1 MKRREPT
8 ADEVVLFELALKDTT
23 RLAAKSAGP
32 KLRAATKP
40 KKPGT
45 RKKTDQSAQ
54 LPNPALPPTK
64 RRSKATPALLAA
76 SGPPES
82 RDADEAKR
90 GDPRKAAQER
100 ALFEAALK
108 DAVPLDARAL
118 VTPHRRPVR
127 NEAKAGL
134 SAAGVGASVPAPG
147 GLDGRRRTKLRRGDL
162 EPEARLDLHGLTET
176 AAHHALTA
184 FVHQAMARRLRL
196 VLIVTGKGLSQ
207 VDEHTSSSD
216 LFSRRRGV
224 LRQLTPRWLK
234 EPELARF
241 VAEMT
246 PAHRRHG
253 GEGALYVYLRKP

>member
-8 ADEVVLFELALKDTT
+8 ADEVAQFKLALKDTA
-23 RLAAKSAGP
+23 RLAPKAAGAKLHGS
-32 KLRAATKP
+32 TKP
-40 KKPGT
+40 KKLGS
-45 RKKTDQSAQ
+45 RAKTVQTTPVAS
-54 LPNPALPPTK
+54 PAPSRGK
-64 RRSKATPALLAA
+64 RSSKARTVVPAA
-76 SGPPES
+76 PVQPES
-82 RDADEAKR
+82 QASDAAMR
-90 GDPRKAAQER
+90 GDARKAAQDR

-108 DAVPLDARAL
+108 DAIPLDARAL
-118 VTPHRRPVR
+118 ITVQHGPARSA
-127 NEAKAGL
+127 AKA
-134 SAAGVGASVPAPG
+134 SVAGAGASTPAPS

-196 VLIVTGKGLSQ
+196 VLVVTGKGLSQ
-207 VDEHTSSSD
+207 AGEDQGPSD
-216 LFSRRRGV
+216 PLLTRRRGV